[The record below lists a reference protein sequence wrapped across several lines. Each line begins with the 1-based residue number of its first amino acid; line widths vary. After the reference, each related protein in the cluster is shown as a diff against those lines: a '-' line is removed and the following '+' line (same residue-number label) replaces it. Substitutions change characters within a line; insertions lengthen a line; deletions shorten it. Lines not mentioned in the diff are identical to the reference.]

1 MKSVQKD
8 IDERTNLTSSNKFEL
23 LLFRLGTDGALG
35 QSELFGINV
44 FKIRE
49 IVAMPAITPIVGAT
63 AHSLGVVNLRGQVIP
78 VLDLPSI
85 VGCKPTTGLNI
96 MLVTEYARTTQA
108 FAVESVED
116 IVRLD
121 WNQVISA
128 ESSGAGHN
136 LVTSIARLDGNTDGT
151 RLAQV
156 LDVEAILQMVSPD
169 EEKHQVDPQ
178 KVGPKL
184 KLKPG
189 TIILAADDS
198 FVARSLIEQEL
209 KVLQAPY
216 EMVKSGKEAWERLN
230 ALARTAELGDCVT
243 VSLDADALGDAVAEY
258 QPDLVLDFLWG
269 PVAEVALTALGTR
282 GLANVAHPVTY
293 VEIGAAAGATASVP
307 AAVLRSRSVTLRGS
321 GAGSVAHDVLATA
334 AASYADLIGSG
345 IVQVDAV
352 GYPLDDISTAWA
364 DTSTDHSK
372 PTQASRADAKKLC
385 ARC

>member
-1 MKSVQKD
+1 MRKFLRDKRPPMKSVQKD
-8 IDERTNLTSSNKFEL
+8 IDERTNLTGSNKFEL
-23 LLFRLGTDGALG
+23 LLFRLGADEALG

-85 VGCKPTTGLNI
+85 VGCKPKTGLNI
-96 MLVTEYARTTQA
+96 MLVTEFARTTQA

-156 LDVEAILQMVSPD
+156 LDVEAILQMVAPAD
-169 EEKHQVDPQ
+169 EKHQVDPQ
-178 KVGPKL
+178 KVGAKL
-184 KLKPG
+184 QLKPG

-209 KVLQAPY
+209 KVLQAPF
-216 EMVKSGKEAWERLN
+216 EMVKSGKEAWDRLI
-230 ALARTAELGDCVT
+230 ALAHAAEAEGKTILDK
-243 VSLDADALGDAVAEY
+243 VSLVLTDLEMPEMDGFTLTRNIKQDARLSAL
-258 QPDLVLDFLWG
+258 
-269 PVAEVALTALGTR
+269 PVVIHSSLSGS
-282 GLANVAHPVTY
+282 ANEDHV
-293 VEIGAAAGATASVP
+293 
-307 AAVLRSRSVTLRGS
+307 RSV
-321 GAGSVAHDVLATA
+321 GANGYVAKFEAEELATTTR
-334 AASYADLIGSG
+334 
-345 IVQVDAV
+345 QVL
-352 GYPLDDISTAWA
+352 P
-364 DTSTDHSK
+364 
-372 PTQASRADAKKLC
+372 R
-385 ARC
+385 